1 MIFIKGY
8 GIINQYIT
16 FSKVLD
22 EQIQLYGY
30 TEKAITETIRICL
43 DKNILKE
50 FLESRRNEVNDIMFM
65 LFDEEL
71 QQKLHDKETKETAM
85 EEGRVEGLI
94 TSIKNLMESLNIP
107 IDKAMDVLK
116 VPNDKREYYKTQVM

>member
-1 MIFIKGY
+1 M
-8 GIINQYIT
+8 
-16 FSKVLD
+16 LD

-30 TEKAITETIRICL
+30 TKKAITETIRICL

-116 VPNDKREYYKTQVM
+116 VPNDKREYYKTQIV

>member
-1 MIFIKGY
+1 M
-8 GIINQYIT
+8 
-16 FSKVLD
+16 LD

-85 EEGRVEGLI
+85 EEGLM

-116 VPNDKREYYKTQVM
+116 VPNDKREYYKTQIV